1 MILYRICKL
10 YPPDNNP
17 IDGKGAAKYGGRW
30 NSEGIKMVYTA
41 SSLALARSELARHTN
56 LATIPDGYRIYE
68 IEIPDQEYEKVTP
81 LPPDWNSNYEPEST
95 KKMGDACF
103 LNPKVLAIAVP
114 SVVDNNSFNYLLNP
128 QSSAF
133 GLVKVI
139 KEYPFI
145 P

>member
-1 MILYRICKL
+1 MIVYRICKL
-10 YPPDNNP
+10 YPPDNNR

-41 SSLALARSELARHTN
+41 SSLALARSDLARHTN

-68 IEIPDQEYEKVTP
+68 IEIPDQAYENVAN
-81 LPPDWNSNYEPEST
+81 LPSDWNSNYEPEST
-95 KKMGDACF
+95 KIIGDTYF
-103 LNPKVLAIAVP
+103 SNPKTLAIIVP
-114 SVVDNNSFNYLLNP
+114 SVLDSNSFNYLLNP

-133 GLVKVI
+133 NLVKVN

>member
-1 MILYRICKL
+1 MIVYRICKL

-30 NSEGIKMVYTA
+30 NSEGVKMIYTA

-56 LATIPDGYRIYE
+56 LASIPDGYRIYE
-68 IEIPDQEYEKVTP
+68 IEIPDQEYEHVTP
-81 LPPDWNSNYEPEST
+81 LPLDWNSNYEPQST
-95 KKMGDACF
+95 KILGDNYF
-103 LNPKVLAIAVP
+103 LNSKVLAIIVP
-114 SVVDNNSFNYLLNP
+114 SVLDYNSFNYLLNP
-128 QSSAF
+128 QSSTF
-133 GLVKVI
+133 NLVKVI